1 MNLDAYLKV
10 NLQTWRVKQRI
21 ILLSDDEN
29 ETLDE
34 YDTRTTIAGTSR
46 KIWLY

>member
-10 NLQTWRVKQRI
+10 NLQTWRVKQRM

-34 YDTRTTIAGTSR
+34 YDTRATIAETSK
-46 KIWLY
+46 KI